1 MKTVDA
7 RGKLCPMPLI
17 MTKKA
22 LNRLKADE
30 MLEIQID
37 NETSVT
43 NVKRFLDDHK
53 MKVAIEKQGEVY
65 KLWVTKT
72 GTIPEQAKAEDY
84 CEIPE
89 NPGIGYTVVFQ
100 KDMLGQGPEELG
112 KLLIK
117 GFINTLPE
125 LEQKPDSLIFMN
137 SGIFLALKDSPVN
150 DSLKS
155 LEKSGVHILV
165 CGTCL
170 DYFDKK
176 QEIGA
181 GIISNMYDILDK
193 LSQTSKVLYP

>member
-22 LNRLKADE
+22 LNSLNADE

-53 MKVAIEKQGEVY
+53 MNVAIEKQGKAY
-65 KLWVTKT
+65 TIRVTKT
-72 GTIPEQAKAEDY
+72 GTIPEQTKAEDY
-84 CEIPE
+84 CETPNNPE
-89 NPGIGYTVVFQ
+89 AGYTIAFQ

-125 LEQKPDSLIFMN
+125 LDQKPDSIIFMN
-137 SGIFLALKDSPVN
+137 SGIFLALKGSPVN
-150 DSLKS
+150 ESLKK
-155 LEKSGVHILV
+155 LENAGVHILV